1 MSVSWA
7 RMREATSIFVRWFCR
22 QAELAAVDIRHQHVP
37 EHRILITINKLP
49 IFLIDFDSID
59 FFSFE
64 SIDFCI
70 DFFLIWDIDFGG

>member
-1 MSVSWA
+1 MPKVVQ
-7 RMREATSIFVRWFCR
+7 TN
-22 QAELAAVDIRHQHVP
+22 P

-59 FFSFE
+59 FFDLIDFFSFE